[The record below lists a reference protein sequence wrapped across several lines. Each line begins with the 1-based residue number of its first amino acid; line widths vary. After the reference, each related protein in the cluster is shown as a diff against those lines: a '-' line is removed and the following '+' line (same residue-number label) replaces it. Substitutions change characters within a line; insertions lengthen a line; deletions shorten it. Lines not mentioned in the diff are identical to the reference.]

1 MIAQTDN
8 SVELRRQAMQAN
20 FDRQQSSADRNRLG
34 QFATPRALAI
44 EITEQLAALLPIE
57 TFPIRFADPS
67 IGLGSFFSA
76 VLSIFGRQR
85 IASAMGI
92 EIDAALCHAARD
104 IWADTGLAVV
114 CEDFTRF
121 VASTMCPSAP
131 NIVLA
136 NPPYVRHHHIER
148 REKERLQA
156 LVLERTGVKVSG
168 LTGLYVYFLLLT
180 TSWMEEGGHA
190 GWLIPSEFMDV
201 NYGAAL
207 KTFLLNSVSLIRVH
221 RFDPRNPQ
229 FKDAMVSSA
238 VLFFKKT
245 APGADHTVQF
255 TFGDS
260 LAHPAATETISRCR
274 LINARKWTAYPQSR
288 NQECTSHVASGGT
301 TLGDFFRIKRG
312 IATGGNKFFIID
324 RADAHKRGIPTQ
336 FLRPILPSPRQLQ
349 PTVIEV
355 DGDGFPNLP
364 GQLVL
369 IDCDVPEPLV
379 ELRYPALWRYLSG
392 PDSLVVRNG
401 YLVGKRYPWYA
412 QEQRDPAPF
421 LCTYMGR
428 GSDENKPFH
437 FIWNRSQAV
446 ATNLYLMLYPRGNL
460 AAILRRQ
467 PEMASEVFKML
478 GDIPGHEL
486 RGEGRVYGDGLH
498 KIEPK
503 ELARISADSF
513 IRRWPELATGTQEQY
528 SLSLFR

>member
-1 MIAQTDN
+1 MIAQTDD
-8 SVELRRQAMQAN
+8 SVELRRQAMQAD
-20 FDRQQSSADRNRLG
+20 FDRQQSSTARNRLG

-44 EITEQLAALLPIE
+44 EITQQLATLLPIE

-67 IGLGSFFSA
+67 LGLGSFFSA
-76 VLSIFGRQR
+76 ALSVFGQQR

-92 EIDAALCHAARD
+92 EIDAALCNAASD

-121 VASTMCPSAP
+121 VAGPMCLSAP

-148 REKERLQA
+148 RDKERLQA

-168 LTGLYVYFLLLT
+168 LAGLYVYFLLLT

-201 NYGAAL
+201 NYGSAL
-207 KTFLLNSVSLIRVH
+207 KNFLLNSVSLIRVH

-229 FKDAMVSSA
+229 FEDATVSSA
-238 VLFFKKT
+238 VLFFKK
-245 APGADHTVQF
+245 AVPGADHTVQF

-260 LAHPAATETISRCR
+260 LTHPAATESISRCR

-288 NQECTSHVASGGT
+288 TRECTNFVGGGAS
-301 TLGDFFRIKRG
+301 LGDFFRIKRG
-312 IATGGNKFFIID
+312 IATGANKFFIID
-324 RADAHKRGIPTQ
+324 RADAYTRGIPPQ
-336 FLRPILPSPRQLQ
+336 FLRPVLPSPRQLQ
-349 PTVIEV
+349 PTVVEA
-355 DGDGFPNLP
+355 DEDGFPHLP

-369 IDCDVPEPLV
+369 INCNVPEPLV

-392 PDSLVVRNG
+392 SDSLVVRNG

-428 GSDENKPFH
+428 GADENKPFR
-437 FIWNRSQAV
+437 FIWNRSQAI

-460 AAILRRQ
+460 AAILRHQ
-467 PEMASEVFKML
+467 PEMAADVFKML
-478 GDIPGHEL
+478 GDITGREL

-513 IRRWPELATGTQEQY
+513 IRRWPELAAGTQTQC
-528 SLSLFR
+528 SMSLFR